1 MDIFDSVFTVSPIFC
16 LSNVIDFL
24 LRSKLRGPNM
34 ASYDS
39 VCGVECLTWRTNGR
53 ELEVKAV
60 NTMQGCN
67 LEGKIDFNVQILER
81 GKSESLKAV
90 FLLGNV

>member
-1 MDIFDSVFTVSPIFC
+1 M
-16 LSNVIDFL
+16 
-24 LRSKLRGPNM
+24 G
-34 ASYDS
+34 SYDS

-53 ELEVKAV
+53 ELAVKAV

-67 LEGKIDFNVQILER
+67 LERKIDFNVQILDRE
-81 GKSESLKAV
+81 KSEVLKAD

>member
-1 MDIFDSVFTVSPIFC
+1 MGSFVFTPIFC
-16 LSNVIDFL
+16 LSNVIDFV

-67 LEGKIDFNVQILER
+67 LEGKIDFNVQILDE
-81 GKSESLKAV
+81 KNL
-90 FLLGNV
+90 NY

>member
-1 MDIFDSVFTVSPIFC
+1 MTSFDSVC
-16 LSNVIDFL
+16 
-24 LRSKLRGPNM
+24 
-34 ASYDS
+34 
-39 VCGVECLTWRTNGR
+39 CVECLTRRTNGG

-81 GKSESLKAV
+81 ENL
-90 FLLGNV
+90 NY